1 MIISAG
7 NHDYFYEKSLYNR
20 VEWSPNVFIF
30 RGGNSLEKIE
40 FPDLN
45 TIIYGYS
52 WDRVEIRENNLFH
65 DFNIEEDN
73 DFNKILLI
81 HGDIGTKSNYLPLN
95 LSSLKKN

>member
-30 RGGNSLEKIE
+30 RGNGLEKIE

-52 WDRVEIRENNLFH
+52 WDRVEIRE
-65 DFNIEEDN
+65 ITYSM
-73 DFNKILLI
+73 ILI
-81 HGDIGTKSNYLPLN
+81 
-95 LSSLKKN
+95 LKKIMILIKSFLYMEILELSQIIFP